1 MIESACTPHSSDR
14 LAKSL
19 DMSWFCGEWL
29 EGINTSESNNK
40 GDLPNLDHQ
49 PSERDVPG
57 TLWYSAGHAGMFFQ
71 DAETG
76 PLLLEP
82 VIHVNNMFMEH
93 FVRSRSW
100 SCHNISQ

>member
-1 MIESACTPHSSDR
+1 M
-14 LAKSL
+14 
-19 DMSWFCGEWL
+19 
-29 EGINTSESNNK
+29 SESNNK

-57 TLWYSAGHAGMFFQ
+57 TPWYSAGHAGMFFQ

-100 SCHNISQ
+100 SCHSITISHATCCGRCGSAVGRVTA